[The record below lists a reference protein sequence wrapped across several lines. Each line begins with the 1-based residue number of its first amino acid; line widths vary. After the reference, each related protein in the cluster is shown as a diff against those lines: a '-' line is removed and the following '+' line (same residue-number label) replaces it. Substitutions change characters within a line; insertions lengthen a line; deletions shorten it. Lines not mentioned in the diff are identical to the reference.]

1 MDKET
6 LTKAQKKV
14 FDCLIDYQRYKTI
27 DEIALYLKVSNSNI
41 KSHSTE
47 IYFKE
52 GVKDR
57 VELLLKYA
65 HLYCSCKK
73 K

>member
-1 MDKET
+1 MNKET

-14 FDCLIDYQRYKTI
+14 FDCLIDYQHYKTVG
-27 DEIALYLKVSNSNI
+27 DIASYLKVTESNI
-41 KSHSTE
+41 KGHSTE

-57 VELLLKYA
+57 V
-65 HLYCSCKK
+65 
-73 K
+73 